1 MYVCSRLLLRHGSP
15 ATAAGIDTAVVN
27 TAYQRRYRCNAG
39 IGLIIGLQLL
49 RWLLQCW

>member
-1 MYVCSRLLLRHGSP
+1 MYACSRHLLPHGYR

-39 IGLIIGLQLL
+39 IGLILGLSLL
-49 RWLLQCW
+49 RWLLQR